1 MIIRAGVIGLGE
13 VAQLMHLPALADL
26 GSTFRVEAIA
36 DVSPSAVRYIKERYG
51 IPRTYFSSEELIVD
65 PELDAVIILSPD
77 QHHGEYAAAAL
88 RSGKHVFI
96 EKPAALDPEELRS
109 LMELEK
115 QYPEKVVMVGYMR
128 RYAGSLVKAKEMLGT
143 KPVEYVRFRD
153 IILEAPFFIGQ
164 TRPVFYPTDIPE
176 EVIQKSSTLRKEQL
190 DAVLGADCSPRIRQA
205 YQMLAGLGCHSFSA
219 VRELLGL
226 PKRVLSAVSNHTGEQ
241 LVIALEYDGFIGTY
255 ELVNNQQI
263 VQFDAAIE
271 LFQGNRKLKVK
282 YETPYI
288 RHQAGTLE
296 VTESSET
303 DTKTT
308 CYGPDY
314 RDPFTTELLEFH
326 RCIEEGA
333 KPKTTLADSL
343 EDLLF
348 FGDIITALKKEA

>member
-1 MIIRAGVIGLGE
+1 MIIRVGIIGLGE

-26 GSTFRVEAIA
+26 GEQFRIEAVA
-36 DVSPSAVRYIKERYG
+36 DVSPSVVSYIGNRYG
-51 IPRTYFSSEELIVD
+51 IPRTYHSSEELIAD

-96 EKPAALDPEELRS
+96 EKPAALDPEEIRF
-109 LMELEK
+109 LMALEQQHPK
-115 QYPEKVVMVGYMR
+115 QVVMVGYMR
-128 RYAGSLVKAKEMLGT
+128 RYAGSLIKAKEMMGT
-143 KPVEYVRFRD
+143 VPVQYARFRD

-176 EVIQKSSTLRKEQL
+176 AVIQASSARRKQQL
-190 DAVLGADCSPRIRQA
+190 DNVLGADCPPHIRTA

-226 PKRVLSAVSNHTGEQ
+226 PKRVLSAVSSANGEQ
-241 LVIALEYDGFIGTY
+241 LVIVLEYEGFIGTY

-296 VTESSET
+296 VTDSTET
-303 DTKTT
+303 DTQTV

-314 RDPFTTELLEFH
+314 RDPFTTELKTFH
-326 RCIEEGA
+326 SCIQEGGR
-333 KPKTTLADSL
+333 PKTTLADSL

-348 FGDIITALKKEA
+348 FSDIIAALRKGV